1 MGLLDGLDRVVRE
14 PWYSRG
20 PRKAPIAAISLW
32 AATRTGTIGDPSWTC
47 VGLHAVYAQ
56 LVRTSL
62 GYREGYRSGGCG
74 GPRVTGRPSQTASQT
89 AFGHRLCLVSWK
101 TVVCENFNKEDLFT
115 LDYDRV
121 KETSIE

>member
-62 GYREGYRSGGCG
+62 GYREEYKSGGRNRPSIPG
-74 GPRVTGRPSQTASQT
+74 GPSQTE
-89 AFGHRLCLVSWK
+89 FGHRLRQAHTNGFETLMV
-101 TVVCENFNKEDLFT
+101 TNNDLPC
-115 LDYDRV
+115 
-121 KETSIE
+121 